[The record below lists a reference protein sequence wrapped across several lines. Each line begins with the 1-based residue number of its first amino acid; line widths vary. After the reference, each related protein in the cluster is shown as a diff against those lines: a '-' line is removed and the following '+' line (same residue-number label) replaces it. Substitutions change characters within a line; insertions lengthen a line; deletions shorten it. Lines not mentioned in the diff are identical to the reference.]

1 MLMAAI
7 RNPKSYILRN
17 QNFEYFLEIARM
29 HKYEP
34 DYAILRAPSTIEK
47 FSTDVKIKRM
57 YQHALSPL
65 YGGLP
70 VKIAGIHVV
79 ILGDVILD
87 EESVSFDNIKLAHDE
102 KILKKFGMRRQM
114 DKKHG
119 GYLRLES
126 LVGKDTK
133 DEYPEYPEYKMSHL
147 QDYRVLYSSINPQ
160 LEPQFREVFLEIP

>member
-1 MLMAAI
+1 
-7 RNPKSYILRN
+7 
-17 QNFEYFLEIARM
+17 
-29 HKYEP
+29 
-34 DYAILRAPSTIEK
+34 
-47 FSTDVKIKRM
+47 
-57 YQHALSPL
+57 
-65 YGGLP
+65 
-70 VKIAGIHVV
+70 
-79 ILGDVILD
+79 
-87 EESVSFDNIKLAHDE
+87 
-102 KILKKFGMRRQM
+102 M